1 MKDLLQSAKE
11 NFDQVETF
19 RSREESTS
27 IQFQSSALKK
37 IDNNIQ
43 SALSM
48 RAIRDKTLG
57 FAYTRNLNSNDEL
70 IKNAEN
76 SLLGGVKV
84 EYQFPHSPLV
94 ESLESYDAGI
104 EDVKAEQMANE
115 CQRVSD
121 YIKQKTDAES
131 EIYAGKDISSIEI
144 INSNG
149 TDLTH
154 QTSAYWFY
162 FTLVYPGSASGL
174 SYCIMDKTFKD
185 LDQQILDK
193 LIARYEAGKNI
204 VQPEGGEM
212 QVLFMPGTMYALTW
226 RLAIGASSRSF
237 YDKITPI
244 ADKQGIRIFDDKLTF
259 FTDPLDEDHPGC
271 RPFDDEGVVCHRHNI
286 IKNGVFE
293 KRFNDL
299 NYAAKLNERHTG
311 HGIRSSMTS
320 LPEPALHSLRLM
332 PGRESYEEMVQGMKR
347 GVILEGML
355 GAHSGNLPNGDFSVG
370 VSPGLYVEN
379 GKIIG
384 RLKEGM
390 VSGNIYKMLKKID
403 AVEDT
408 LHATG
413 SNWMPSILVDN
424 VHVAI

>member
-1 MKDLLQSAKE
+1 MKNLLQSAKD
-11 NFDQVETF
+11 NFDQVEIFKNKT
-19 RSREESTS
+19 ESTS
-27 IQFQSSALKK
+27 IQFQSSALIK

-43 SALSM
+43 SAISM
-48 RAIRDKTLG
+48 RAIRDNTLG
-57 FAYTRNLNSNDEL
+57 FAYTRNLHSNDDL

-76 SLLGGVKV
+76 SMLGGVKA
-84 EYQFPHSPLV
+84 EYRFPHSPLV
-94 ESLESYDAGI
+94 ETLESYDAGI
-104 EDVKAEQMANE
+104 EDLNADLMADE
-115 CQRVSD
+115 CQKVSD
-121 YIKQKTDAES
+121 YIKQRTDAES
-131 EIYAGKDISSIEI
+131 EIYAGKDISSIEV

-154 QTSAYWFY
+154 QDSTYYIY
-162 FTLVYPGSASGL
+162 FTLVYPGSASGI
-174 SYCIMDKTFKD
+174 SYCVMYKTFQS
-185 LDQQILDK
+185 LDQLILDK
-193 LIARYEAGKNI
+193 IIARYEAGKNI

-212 QVLFMPGTMYALTW
+212 QVLFAPNTMYALTW
-226 RLAIGASSRSF
+226 RLALGTSSRSY

-244 ADKQGIRIFDDKLTF
+244 AEKLGIRIFDEKLTL
-259 FTDPLDEDHPGC
+259 FTDPLDEQHPGC

-299 NYAAKLNERHTG
+299 NYAQKLNERPTG
-311 HGIRSSMTS
+311 HGIRASMTS
-320 LPEPALHSLRLM
+320 LPAPSLHSLRM
-332 PGRESYEEMVQGMKR
+332 QHGHDTFDEMVQGMKR
-347 GVILEGML
+347 GVILESML

>member
-1 MKDLLQSAKE
+1 MKNIIQSAKDK
-11 NFDQVETF
+11 FDQVEIF
-19 RSREESTS
+19 KGKEESTS
-27 IQFQSSALKK
+27 IQFQNSILQN

-43 SALSM
+43 SAISM
-48 RAIRDKTLG
+48 RAIRDNTLG
-57 FAYTRNLNSNDEL
+57 FAYTRNLHSNDEL

-76 SLLGGVKV
+76 SMLGGVKA

-94 ESLESYDAGI
+94 ESLESYNSDI
-104 EDVKAEQMANE
+104 ENLNADMMAEE
-115 CQRVSD
+115 CARLSN
-121 YIKQKTDAES
+121 YIKQKCDAES
-131 EIYAGKDISSIEI
+131 EMYAGKNINNIEV
-144 INSNG
+144 INTNG

-154 QTSAYWFY
+154 QESFYYLY
-162 FTLVYPGSASGL
+162 FTLVYPGSASGI
-174 SYCIMDKTFKD
+174 SYCIMNKAFKS
-185 LDQQILDK
+185 LDHGILDK
-193 LIARYEAGKNI
+193 IIAKYEAGKNI

-212 QVLFMPGTMYALTW
+212 QVLFTPITMYALTW
-226 RLAIGASSRSF
+226 RLALGTSSQSY

-244 ADKQGIRIFDDKLTF
+244 AEKLGVRIFDEKLTL
-259 FTDPLDEDHPGC
+259 FTDPLDEEYPGC

-299 NYAAKLNERHTG
+299 NYAAKLNERPTG
-311 HGIRSSMTS
+311 HGIRGSITS
-320 LPEPALHSLRLM
+320 LPAPSLHCLKIQQGHTSFD
-332 PGRESYEEMVQGMKR
+332 EMVQGMKR
-347 GVILEGML
+347 GVILESML